1 MVEMQELRIMVS
13 LNLPYSSIATNMR
26 IYQFD
31 DNANDVGGDKD
42 NADCLGLVQRHLYG
56 AAA

>member
-1 MVEMQELRIMVS
+1 MRACGDARIVYNGLFESS
-13 LNLPYSSIATNMR
+13 LFINMR

>member
-1 MVEMQELRIMVS
+1 MVQMQELCIMVS
-13 LNLPYSSIATNMR
+13 LNFPHPPIVTNMR

>member
-1 MVEMQELRIMVS
+1 MVEMLELCIMVS

-56 AAA
+56 AVA